1 MYIVKMVYSSETI
14 YIPKILFCSTRV
26 VLTLFA
32 GIYVQMCHGATSCLD
47 GPMALSKL
55 QLRTFSGSRV
65 KLVAISKDLEYE
77 DHRN

>member
-14 YIPKILFCSTRV
+14 YSQDRFFCSTRV
-26 VLTLFA
+26 VLTIFA
-32 GIYVQMCHGATSCLD
+32 GIYLQMCLGATFCLD
-47 GPMALSKL
+47 GPMALSKV
-55 QLRTFSGSRV
+55 QLRPFPGSRV